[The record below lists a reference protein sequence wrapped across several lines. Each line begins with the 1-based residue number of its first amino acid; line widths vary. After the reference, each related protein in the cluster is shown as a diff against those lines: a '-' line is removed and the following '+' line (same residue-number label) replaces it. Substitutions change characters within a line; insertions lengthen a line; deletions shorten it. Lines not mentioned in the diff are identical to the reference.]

1 MSADLDLI
9 RRAANQ
15 MRELAE
21 VVIPGPWEAGEHCIW
36 ALSNSPSLIYTIVS
50 DGEAGDGGVTDEDTT
65 AYLAAWHPAVA
76 LTVADWLDLLGGWI
90 DEGVGLLP
98 NTNVADAWSDMQ
110 VAALAVARAFLK
122 EDA

>member
-1 MSADLDLI
+1 MTAELDLI

-21 VVIPGPWEAGEHCIW
+21 GVIPGPWVAGEHCIW
-36 ALSNSPSLIYTIVS
+36 APSKSPSLIYTIVS
-50 DGEAGDGGVTDEDTT
+50 DGEAGDGGVADEDTT

-76 LTVADWLDLLGGWI
+76 LAVGRLLDKVLAAHDLGLCI
-90 DEGVGLLP
+90 CDTDHE
-98 NTNVADAWSDMQ
+98 
-110 VAALAVARAFLK
+110 ALAVARAFLK